1 MNDREIWKTI
11 LFVALMFFLPLI
23 LKEKPPEIREI
34 YIEPETV
41 NVEVHLEKRTIVEHR
56 IEAETIEEEVVDV
69 QEEVVEDVR
78 PVPVIAEVPE
88 PQTNGNMVKMRI
100 TCYLPTGF
108 NCADGTPPYFGAVA
122 SNHANMGRNFTM
134 YRNDMTEVGNFTVHD
149 VGGHHDLVNGSA
161 LDVFTQ
167 TIDDAWAFLYAN
179 CWVEGGS
186 WYAWVEWEE

>member
-1 MNDREIWKTI
+1 MNDRAIGKTI
-11 LFVALMFFLPLI
+11 LFVALLFFLPLI
-23 LKEKPPEIREI
+23 LKEKPPEIKEI

-69 QEEVVEDVR
+69 QEEVVEKVR

-134 YRNDMTEVGNFTVHD
+134 YRKDMTEVGNFTVHD

-186 WYAWVEWEE
+186 WYAWIEWEE

>member
-1 MNDREIWKTI
+1 MNDRAIGKTI

-23 LKEKPPEIREI
+23 LKEKPPEIRKI

-56 IEAETIEEEVVDV
+56 IEAETIEEEIVDV

-88 PQTNGNMVKMRI
+88 PQTNGNVVKMRI

-134 YRNDMTEVGNFTVHD
+134 YRKDMTEVGNFTVHD

>member
-1 MNDREIWKTI
+1 MNDRAIGKTI

-69 QEEVVEDVR
+69 QEEVVEDVK
-78 PVPVIAEVPE
+78 PIPVIAEVPE

-134 YRNDMTEVGNFTVHD
+134 YRNDMTAVGKFTVHD

-161 LDVFTQ
+161 LDVFTE

>member
-1 MNDREIWKTI
+1 
-11 LFVALMFFLPLI
+11 
-23 LKEKPPEIREI
+23 
-34 YIEPETV
+34 
-41 NVEVHLEKRTIVEHR
+41 
-56 IEAETIEEEVVDV
+56 
-69 QEEVVEDVR
+69 
-78 PVPVIAEVPE
+78 
-88 PQTNGNMVKMRI
+88 
-100 TCYLPTGF
+100 
-108 NCADGTPPYFGAVA
+108 
-122 SNHANMGRNFTM
+122 MGRNFTM